1 MKIINCAP
9 RFDDATHYSFEFNR
23 KIVQYAREQGHEVID
38 LTIEEAVRER
48 VEEALR
54 SDPEAM
60 MVHYD
65 HGGEDRLYGN
75 DHRAVVDL
83 DNVDLLSGRES
94 YNMNCLSAKVLGA
107 EAHRRNCKAYWGNV
121 EVVSFTTDAI
131 EQFEEAFNLGFKLRV
146 QNNSWEAC
154 LSKVKQR
161 LNELI
166 DDLIGQGK
174 FMAAWCIR
182 SYRDSLVCY
191 NGGSLPPEPK
201 CFFRRLAVKLFGPKA
216 WRWLR
221 A

>member
-9 RFDDATHYSFEFNR
+9 RFDEATEYSFEFNR
-23 KIVQYAREQGHEVID
+23 KIVEYARAQGHEVID
-38 LTIEEAVRER
+38 LPIEEAVREK

-75 DHRAVVDL
+75 NHRAVIDL

-107 EAHRRNCKAYWGNV
+107 EAYKRNCKAYWGNI

-131 EQFEEAFNLGFKLRV
+131 EHFEEAFNLGFKFRL
-146 QNNSWEAC
+146 QNNTWEAC
-154 LSKVKQR
+154 LSKVKER

-174 FMAAWCIR
+174 LMAAWCMR

-191 NGGSLPPEPK
+191 NGGSVPPEPE

-221 A
+221 N